1 MWKYIKQLWE
11 DYCAAEDELR
21 KMGII
26 RVYGPY
32 GIIDYYDENIKKIED
47 ESKKETLV

>member
-11 DYCAAEDELR
+11 DFCAAENELAE
-21 KMGII
+21 MGII

-32 GIIDYYDENIKKIED
+32 GIIDYYDITAKKTED
-47 ESKKETLV
+47 ESKKETVV